1 MFRENMGMYFINDDY
16 PLQKNSYQYADIKE
30 AIMLR
35 DKLNDV
41 INKYS
46 QSDIDEANRQLM
58 EDVYSES
65 KTQGDISTKVNSGF
79 VYLLLGENGKY
90 KIGKSKN
97 PERRCKELSL
107 SSCENHKL
115 IHSFYCKNPHSQEQ
129 RLHELFNNNRS
140 HSEWFCLSDK
150 DVKYIKGLCDEI

>member
-1 MFRENMGMYFINDDY
+1 MGMYFINDDY

-58 EDVYSES
+58 EDVYSEQ
-65 KTQGDISTKVNSGF
+65 TPEVEESGEF
-79 VYLLLGENGKY
+79 
-90 KIGKSKN
+90 
-97 PERRCKELSL
+97 
-107 SSCENHKL
+107 
-115 IHSFYCKNPHSQEQ
+115 
-129 RLHELFNNNRS
+129 RLMVRFSIVKDHE
-140 HSEWFCLSDK
+140 E
-150 DVKYIKGLCDEI
+150 

>member
-1 MFRENMGMYFINDDY
+1 MGMYFINDDY

-107 SSCENHKL
+107 SSCENHEL
-115 IHSFYCKNPHSQEQ
+115 IHKFKVKNPHLKEKE
-129 RLHELFNNNRS
+129 LHLMFNEKRT
-140 HSEWFCLSDK
+140 HSEWFELSKADIEF
-150 DVKYIKGLCDEI
+150 IKGLSDEI